1 MKKYTAKALHPD
13 ASEMNHAAYKAGC
26 THFKAH
32 SFKKAISSFEE
43 ALSYWP
49 KDAQAW
55 MALGNCYDELRKPKD
70 AEKCFRRALQYASRK
85 NKNAIAF
92 NLGNSLLDQKKY
104 KAAIAFY
111 SSISKKSDVH
121 RIAQKNLIMAREGV
135 TVGKEN

>member
-1 MKKYTAKALHPD
+1 
-13 ASEMNHAAYKAGC
+13 
-26 THFKAH
+26 
-32 SFKKAISSFEE
+32 
-43 ALSYWP
+43 
-49 KDAQAW
+49 

-121 RIAQKNLIMAREGV
+121 RIAQKNLIMAREGI